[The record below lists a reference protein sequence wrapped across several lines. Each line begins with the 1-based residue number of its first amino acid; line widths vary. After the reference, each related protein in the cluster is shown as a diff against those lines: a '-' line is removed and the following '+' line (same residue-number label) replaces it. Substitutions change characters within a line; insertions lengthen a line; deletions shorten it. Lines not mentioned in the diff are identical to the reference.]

1 MPLLN
6 YSTTVPV
13 VRTIAQITEIL
24 AKSGARQ
31 VLTDYSVTG
40 VPIGIAFAVDT
51 PTGLQN
57 YHLPVDVA
65 AIAQVMKN
73 DRNISPRFRTPEQ
86 AERVGWRI
94 TKDWL
99 EAQLAIIATRMVTF
113 DQVMLPYMA
122 AGGGRTVYDLY
133 LAQQLAL
140 PAAPT
145 PPPDGGDV
153 VDGEVVDTTAR

>member
-6 YSTTVPV
+6 YTTSVPA

-24 AKSGARQ
+24 ARSGARQ
-31 VLTDYSVTG
+31 VLTEYGPSGIAT
-40 VPIGIAFAVDT
+40 GIAFAVET
-51 PTGLQN
+51 PGGLQQ

-65 AIAQVMKN
+65 AIAAVMKG

-113 DQVMLPYMA
+113 DQVMLPYMN
-122 AGGGRTVYDLY
+122 AGGGRTVYELY
-133 LAQQLAL
+133 RDQQLAL
-140 PAAPT
+140 PAAPDT
-145 PPPDGGDV
+145 PDDDV
-153 VDGEVVDTTAR
+153 LDVESEE

>member
-6 YSTTVPV
+6 YTTTVPV
-13 VRTIAQITEIL
+13 SRTMAQVTEIL
-24 AKSGARQ
+24 AKAGARQ
-31 VLTDYSVTG
+31 VLTEYSPSG
-40 VPIGIAFAVDT
+40 VPTGIAFAVDT
-51 PTGLQN
+51 PNGLQN

-65 AIAQVMKN
+65 AISAVMKA
-73 DRNISPRFRTPEQ
+73 DRNISPRYRTPEQ

-113 DQVMLPYMA
+113 DQVMLPYMS

-133 LAQQLAL
+133 LSQQLAL
-140 PAAPT
+140 SP
-145 PPPDGGDV
+145 GDDEAV
-153 VDGEVVDTTAR
+153 EGEVLDAEA

>member
-6 YSTTVPV
+6 YTTTVPV
-13 VRTIAQITEIL
+13 TRTIAQVTEIL

-31 VLTDYSVTG
+31 VLTDYAPSGT
-40 VPIGIAFAVDT
+40 PTGIAFAVDT
-51 PTGLQN
+51 PTGLRN

-65 AIAQVMKN
+65 AITAVMKA

-113 DQVMLPYMA
+113 DQVMLPYMST
-122 AGGGRTVYDLY
+122 GNGSTVYDLF
-133 LAQQLAL
+133 LTQQLAL
-140 PAAPT
+140 PAGDEVV
-145 PPPDGGDV
+145 DGDDV
-153 VDGEVVDTTAR
+153 VDAEVLP